1 MTTKHIIIKKS
12 DIKKSNKT
20 IMQKLHDI
28 KSSKHT
34 VTRTKEQKKAVSDQ
48 WITRHLN
55 DPFVQASKQDGFVS
69 RAAYKLIEMNE
80 KYKLFK
86 NGDSIV
92 DIGCAPGSWLQVI
105 WSAIKSKDARL
116 VGIDLLPLDLDAVGE
131 FVEYFNK
138 TVFVLEGDF
147 LSNAI
152 QDQVLVKLND
162 EKVDCIVS
170 DMAPNTTGIKEV
182 DHLKAM
188 EMIRNVVQF
197 SYKNLKK
204 GGNFATK
211 IFDGGETKSLI
222 IELKTKFKK
231 VTLYKPL
238 ASRAKS
244 SEIYLVAL
252 NYC

>member
-1 MTTKHIIIKKS
+1 
-12 DIKKSNKT
+12 
-20 IMQKLHDI
+20 
-28 KSSKHT
+28 
-34 VTRTKEQKKAVSDQ
+34 
-48 WITRHLN
+48 LN
-55 DPFVQASKQDGFVS
+55 
-69 RAAYKLIEMNE
+69 E
-80 KYKLFK
+80 
-86 NGDSIV
+86 
-92 DIGCAPGSWLQVI
+92 
-105 WSAIKSKDARL
+105 
-116 VGIDLLPLDLDAVGE
+116 
-131 FVEYFNK
+131 
-138 TVFVLEGDF
+138 
-147 LSNAI
+147 
-152 QDQVLVKLND
+152 

-197 SYKNLKK
+197 SYRNLKK